1 MATESESWDLTS
13 QLEDYLEAIGE
24 LQKRDRVAR
33 AKDIAERLGVTRATV
48 TSALRS
54 LSEKGLI
61 NYQPYSHITL
71 TKQGETLAQEIIR
84 RHQILSE
91 FFQEALKMPSQQ
103 AEDNACRAEHA
114 LDSEVIDRLV
124 CFLNFLKGCPR
135 TGEVWLKAFDRV
147 CQGGDLGKD
156 KGRLPGM
163 RGQMPGRAVQRG
175 KLGNVLILEPA
186 RPSYLHLTGPET
198 AIK

>member
-1 MATESESWDLTS
+1 MTNDQESHDLTS

-24 LQKRDRVAR
+24 LQKKDRVAR

-54 LSEKGLI
+54 LAEKGLI

-71 TKQGETLAQEIIR
+71 TKQGESLAGEIIR
-84 RHQILSE
+84 RHQVLAE
-91 FFQEALKMPSQQ
+91 FFKEALKMPSQQ

-124 CFLNFLKGCPR
+124 CFLDFLKGCPR
-135 TGEVWLKAFDRV
+135 TGEVWLKAFDRF
-147 CQGGDLGKD
+147 CQEGAQGRNKSICRECVGKCLA
-156 KGRLPGM
+156 GLY
-163 RGQMPGRAVQRG
+163 A
-175 KLGNVLILEPA
+175 A
-186 RPSYLHLTGPET
+186 ET
-198 AIK
+198 K